1 MLHRNYSLKP
11 YNTFGLD
18 VKANYFCEYDSVHE
32 LVDFL
37 SETDLKSHPVFFLGG
52 GSNVLF
58 TKDFDGLIL
67 YSSIVGTEI
76 VYEDHDFV
84 YVRVGAG
91 VDWDEFVAWSVEN
104 DFGGVENL
112 SLIPGHIGATP
123 VQNIGAYGV
132 EAKDVI
138 DVVEA
143 VSFES
148 GKICKF
154 LNEECEFAYRDSI
167 FKNALK
173 DKYIITRVTFKLS
186 KKPTFILNYGNVLH
200 HLQEKYGNPT
210 LWNIR
215 QTIIEI
221 RENKLPDP
229 KKTGNAGSFFKNPV
243 VAEDVYLLLK
253 EQNPD
258 IPSYKVENGF
268 KIPAAW
274 LIDQCNLKGI
284 KIGGAQV
291 HDIQPLVIINTGNAT
306 SADIVALS
314 DHVRQKVKD
323 NFGITLHKEVI
334 FIG

>member
-1 MLHRNYSLKP
+1 MLHRKFSLKQ

-18 VKANYFCEYDSVHE
+18 VTANYFFEYEAVHD

-58 TKDFDGLIL
+58 TKNFDGLIL
-67 YSSIVGTEI
+67 HSRIEGKEI
-76 VYEDHDFV
+76 VYEDHDNV

-91 VDWDEFVAWSVEN
+91 EDWDEFVGWCVEN
-104 DFGGVENL
+104 EYGGVENL
-112 SLIPGHIGATP
+112 SLIPGHVGASP

-143 VSFES
+143 VNFNT
-148 GKICKF
+148 GKISKF
-154 LNEECEFAYRDSI
+154 LNEECEFGYRDSI

-173 DKYIITRVTFKLS
+173 DKFIVTRVTFKLS
-186 KKPTFILNYGNVLH
+186 KKPGFVLNYGNVSNYLK
-200 HLQEKYGNPT
+200 EKYGEPT
-210 LWNIR
+210 LQNIR
-215 QTIIEI
+215 QSIIEI
-221 RENKLPDP
+221 RESKLPDP
-229 KKTGNAGSFFKNPV
+229 EKTGNAGSFFKNPV
-243 VAEDVYLLLK
+243 VSDDIFSVLK

-258 IPSYKVENGF
+258 IPSYEVENGF

-274 LIDQCNLKGI
+274 LIDQCNLKGY

-291 HDIQPLVIINTGNAT
+291 HDKQPLVIINTGKAT
-306 SADIVALS
+306 ADDIVALS

-323 NFGITLHKEVI
+323 NFGITLHQEVI